1 MGFRRRLAP
10 RFISVVCGAACLV
23 ASQLTSLPL
32 AAAMPGHG
40 PSGVAGADQPNPAPK
55 VTPALREWNGGSGTF
70 RLSRTARIVASP
82 AVAADARTFQDDL
95 RSITGQALPLALG
108 SEPGGGD
115 LRLVVDPAAPGTLGD
130 EGYLLEIADTLTV
143 RGRTP
148 TGVARGIQ
156 TVEQLFT
163 LDPGRIEVPRGTAED
178 WPDVRQRGFMMDAGR
193 KYYQPDYIEQQI
205 RTAAWLKLN
214 TVHLHLTEHN
224 AFRLVSDDFPGLAA
238 PDAYTKADIA
248 RFVRTARKYRV
259 TILPEID
266 LPAHSN
272 AISQYRPDLKF
283 SCSALGDGS
292 TLDVTKQATRDFV
305 KKLLDEFVPLFDGPE
320 FHVGTD
326 EYPTQGT
333 QEQCPELVAY
343 AHEHGYATTADVFVD
358 FINFMNKVVRSHG
371 KRTVIWNWWDYQQ
384 QPATS
389 PDKNIKVEAWVGD
402 GAQHYLDMGYEVV
415 ASPSDLLYVTPG
427 GPPGGSL
434 LPNDQ
439 FLYDQW
445 QPTKDERL
453 SGYLISRWS
462 DGAETQSDAYF
473 DWFANRPQQVLA
485 DRAWGGPRQGTH
497 FDFEDRIDRLGP
509 PPDVANPPAETVKL
523 SGTPYGSGPAFGGS
537 DDTFEKVFD
546 GSPDTAYDYEKADG
560 GYAGIDLGAGRA
572 ARVAKIRFV
581 PRAGQQRR
589 MVGGKFQGCADGPD
603 KGCVDLAAVPW
614 VPMPDWTQVTVENN
628 GRYRWLRYVSPPG
641 GFGNVAEVEFHTAP
655 ETPGLVEV
663 AAPEYL
669 RAAGENTVTTKFTNT
684 GRTAL
689 SGVKQ
694 SLAAYSM
701 SSVVPLRARPIDGS
715 DRATVPP
722 GRNVT
727 VRWRVDVPLN
737 VMPDTYRLVGG
748 ATWQAPAGGGTAG
761 RTTGA
766 AASTVPVPLTATV
779 APATLV
785 VSDGTSA
792 AATLRLASAA
802 GRSLTAKWTAQPPDG
817 VTVSPKRGTIQV
829 PVGGTASERLI
840 VKVSGKPG
848 VHDVPIRLTARAG
861 GESVDVT
868 ALLRVSVPYPSLA
881 GALDNVGT
889 TDDGAEAP
897 SDLNGGV
904 DSDGSSYSAQ
914 ALAAAGVTRGGS
926 FSYSGMTFNW
936 PDTAP
941 GTPDNALANGQTINV
956 GKSGGRL
963 GLLTVGTY
971 GPIGGTGT
979 VRYSDGSTQE
989 FSITDPDW
997 QVPTLPSGAEAAI
1010 TMPYH
1015 NLAGVGRVNRNTY
1028 VFFHGVKLDP
1038 AKTVASVTLPA
1049 VSSTA
1054 RGGVHVFSMAVS

>member
-1 MGFRRRLAP
+1 MDIRRRFV
-10 RFISVVCGAACLV
+10 RGFGIVCGAVCLV
-23 ASQLTSLPL
+23 VSQLASIPVADAMRGHRPL
-32 AAAMPGHG
+32 
-40 PSGVAGADQPNPAPK
+40 GVTDTEQSNPAPG
-55 VTPALREWNGGSGTF
+55 VTPALREWNGGHGTF
-70 RLSRTARIVASP
+70 RLNTTARIVTSP
-82 AVAADARTFQDDL
+82 AIAADARAFRDDL
-95 RSITGQALPLALG
+95 RSITGQALPVALG
-108 SEPGGGD
+108 SEPRGGD
-115 LRLVVDPAAPGTLGD
+115 LRLIVDPAAPTTLGE
-130 EGYLLEIADTLTV
+130 EGYLLDIADTLTV

-148 TGVARGIQ
+148 TGVARGVQ

-163 LDPGRIEVPRGTAED
+163 LAPGRTEVPRGTAED
-178 WPDVRQRGFMMDAGR
+178 WPDVRQRGFMLDAGR
-193 KYYQPDYIEQQI
+193 KYYQPDYIVQQI

-214 TVHLHLTEHN
+214 TVHLHLTEYN
-224 AFRLVSDDFPGLAA
+224 AFRLVSDNFPGLAA
-238 PDAYTKADIA
+238 PEAYTKADIA
-248 RFVRTARKYRV
+248 RFVQEARKYRV

-266 LPAHSN
+266 LPAHST

-283 SCSALGDGS
+283 SCPAMGDGF

-305 KKLLDEFVPLFDGPE
+305 KKILDEFVPLFDGSE

-326 EYPTQGT
+326 EYPTQAA
-333 QEQCPELVAY
+333 QQQCPELVDY
-343 AHEHGYATTADVFVD
+343 AREHGYASTSDVFVD

-384 QPATS
+384 TPATS

-402 GAQHYLDMGYEVV
+402 GAQHYLDMGYEVL
-415 ASPSDLLYVTPG
+415 ASPGNLLYVTPG

-439 FLYDQW
+439 YLYDQW
-445 QPTKDERL
+445 QPIKSELL

-497 FDFEDRIDRLGP
+497 FDFENRIDRLGP
-509 PPDVANPPAETVKL
+509 PPGVANPPTGTVKL
-523 SGTPYGSGPAFGGS
+523 IGTPYGSGPAFGGS

-546 GSPDTAYDYEKADG
+546 GSPDTFYDYEKAD
-560 GYAGIDLGAGRA
+560 GYAGIDLGAGRT

-589 MVGGKFQGCADGPD
+589 MVGGKFQGCTDGPD
-603 KGCVDLAAVPW
+603 KGCVDLGTIPW
-614 VPMPDWTQVTVENN
+614 VPMSDWSQLSVENN

-655 ETPGLVEV
+655 ETPGLVAV

-669 RAAGENTVTTKFTNT
+669 RALGDNTVTTTFTDT

-689 SGVKQ
+689 SGVTQ
-694 SLAAYSM
+694 SLVAYSK
-701 SSVVPLRARPIDGS
+701 SSVVPLRVQPIDGQGP
-715 DRATVPP
+715 ATVLP
-722 GRNVT
+722 GRSVT
-727 VRWRVDVPLN
+727 VRWRVDVPLTA
-737 VMPDTYRLVGG
+737 MPDTYRLVGS
-748 ATWQAPAGGGTAG
+748 ATWQDTADGATAG

-766 AASTVPVPLTATV
+766 AASTVPTPLNATV
-779 APATLV
+779 TPAALV
-785 VSDGTSA
+785 VSDGASA
-792 AATLRLASAA
+792 SATLRLVGAA
-802 GRSLTAKWTAQPPDG
+802 GQSLTTKWTAEPPDG
-817 VTVSPKRGTIQV
+817 VTVSPEGGTIEV
-829 PVGGTASERLI
+829 PAGGTASEQLT

-848 VHDVPIRLTARAG
+848 VHDVPIRLTAVAG
-861 GESVDVT
+861 GQSVAIT
-868 ALLRVSVPYPSLA
+868 ARLQVSVPYPSLA
-881 GALDNVGT
+881 GAFDNVGT

-897 SDLNGGV
+897 SGLNGGV
-904 DSDGSSYSAQ
+904 DGDGSSYSSQ

-926 FSYSGMTFNW
+926 FSYSGMTFTW
-936 PDTAP
+936 PDVVP
-941 GTPDNALANGQTINV
+941 GTPDNVLANGQTISV
-956 GKSGGRL
+956 GRSGGRL

-1015 NLAGVGRVNRNTY
+1015 NLAGAGRINRNTY
-1028 VFFHGVKLDP
+1028 VFFHEVKLDP

-1054 RGGVHVFSMAVS
+1054 RGGVHVFSMTVS